1 MHNAIDYFWIGKK
14 WICTIHEHTMYED
27 ITIHRQLIWIC
38 VEVYYLSNIYLI
50 QLIRWIHLILKPKK
64 EKHEW
69 EVMC

>member
-38 VEVYYLSNIYLI
+38 VEESTIY
-50 QLIRWIHLILKPKK
+50 
-64 EKHEW
+64 ETF
-69 EVMC
+69 V